1 MSASLFRSAS
11 VPLGSSSLRVFV
23 GQGDVYALT
32 ADLAASLSLQTS
44 SLRGH
49 ISKNRLGNL
58 IAVADL
64 KQWLIAE
71 GIVSSGTGKLA
82 FAPSDVWLRVIESR
96 VSAAIWNAAT
106 STVRDWIAEVNPNDA
121 GHIIH
126 RVNDDDDDDGHNED
140 DDVHLFGE
148 ESLDPDAAVPMD
160 LKDDVPADASAN
172 VEEHCEFDAN
182 RESCSSC
189 SGSDHDSDHNSGSGS
204 DEDNNGS
211 GNHSD
216 QDNIG
221 YESGNGDQDNA
232 DSDEDSS
239 SSDSSEADHFQTKL
253 PQGVPNWV
261 LVIPTVPDQ
270 FSSKQFTKS
279 YALKPYDIPASLRKE
294 LKKMRKWWTRE
305 RNVERKS
312 KAVQATTLDK
322 REERQLCYLGFVH
335 RYKCLPPHYDL
346 TIALYLNHELVQ
358 AYLEYL
364 KIVRGSSDGTICESL
379 TGAIAACKWMYR
391 KSPTAENQITIIRRY
406 KDLRNE
412 YQTKAAR
419 ARKTQ
424 DVEELQLAGKW
435 VDWSEFL
442 ALIAKLR
449 GQWKPSQIPTVKE
462 AHQLHDLLLLG
473 LYSCTPAR
481 GCEIRLLEFIPGDT
495 LQASLAGKLTLK
507 KYAESEKINLITQL
521 PGEWT
526 MVVSQY
532 KVLFLA
538 VLPVPSGTHNYLRT
552 TDTLASTRL
561 RWSHSSGGRTCL
573 STIWRTIESSSSC
586 TRTIASPL

>member
-1 MSASLFRSAS
+1 MRGAGVFRSAS
-11 VPLGSSSLRVFV
+11 IPLGSGTLRVFV

-32 ADLAASLSLQTS
+32 ADLATSLSLQTS

-49 ISKNRLGNL
+49 ISKNRLGHL
-58 IAVADL
+58 IAVPDL

-96 VSAAIWNAAT
+96 VSTAIWNAAT
-106 STVRDWIAEVNPNDA
+106 STVRNWIAEVDPNDSS
-121 GHIIH
+121 HIND
-126 RVNDDDDDDGHNED
+126 RVIDAEDDDAHNNDD

-148 ESLDPDAAVPMD
+148 EALEPDAAVPMD
-160 LKDDVPADASAN
+160 MKDDVPGGASAK
-172 VEEHCEFDAN
+172 VEDQGEFGANNSNCESGSRSGSDN
-182 RESCSSC
+182 ENDHNSDSNHNSG
-189 SGSDHDSDHNSGSGS
+189 SGSDHNSSSDEDNGS

-211 GNHSD
+211 VNHSD

-221 YESGNGDQDNA
+221 YEDGNNSAQRNVDQDNA

-239 SSDSSEADHFQTKL
+239 SSDSSDSSEADHFQTKL

-261 LVIPTVPDQ
+261 LVAPIVPNQ

-305 RNVERKS
+305 RNVERKT

-335 RYKCLPPHYDL
+335 RYKCLPLHHDL
-346 TIALYLNHELVQ
+346 TIALYLNHDLVYS
-358 AYLEYL
+358 YLEYL
-364 KIVRGSSDGTICESL
+364 KVVRGSSDGTVCESL

-391 KSPTAENQITIIRRY
+391 KSPTPENQIVVIRRY

-419 ARKTQ
+419 TRKTQ

-435 VDWSEFL
+435 VDWSDFL
-442 ALIAKLR
+442 ALVAKLR
-449 GQWKPSQIPTVKE
+449 TEWKPSRIPTVKE
-462 AHQLHDLLLLG
+462 AYQLHDLLLLG

-481 GCEIRLLEFIPGDT
+481 GCEIRLLEFIPKET
-495 LQASLAGKLTLK
+495 LQGSLAGKTTLK
-507 KYAESEKINLITQL
+507 KYVENQKINLITEL
-521 PGEWT
+521 PGNWT

-532 KVLFLA
+532 KVVFL
-538 VLPVPSGTHNYLRT
+538 G
-552 TDTLASTRL
+552 
-561 RWSHSSGGRTCL
+561 CL
-573 STIWRTIESSSSC
+573 G
-586 TRTIASPL
+586 